1 MKMSS
6 SPLGIHTSGTEVTN
20 VSTHGFWLLSSGK
33 ELFLSYKDFPWFKDA
48 SIGKVIAVEE
58 VSPGH
63 FYWPELDV
71 DLGIQSIEN
80 PEEYPLTSK

>member
-1 MKMSS
+1 
-6 SPLGIHTSGTEVTN
+6 
-20 VSTHGFWLLSSGK
+20 LSSGK

-80 PEEYPLTSK
+80 PEKYPLTSK

>member
-1 MKMSS
+1 MSS

-58 VSPGH
+58 VSPGR

>member
-1 MKMSS
+1 MSS

>member
-1 MKMSS
+1 MSS

-80 PEEYPLTSK
+80 PEKYPLTSK

>member
-1 MKMSS
+1 MSS

-20 VSTHGFWLLSSGK
+20 VSTHGFWLLSGGK

-48 SIGKVIAVEE
+48 SIGNVIAVEE

-80 PEEYPLTSK
+80 PEKYPLTSK

>member
-1 MKMSS
+1 MSS

-20 VSTHGFWLLSSGK
+20 VSTHGFWLLSGGK

-48 SIGKVIAVEE
+48 SIGNVIAVEE

-80 PEEYPLTSK
+80 PEKNPLTSK

>member
-1 MKMSS
+1 MSS

-80 PEEYPLTSK
+80 PGKYPLTSK